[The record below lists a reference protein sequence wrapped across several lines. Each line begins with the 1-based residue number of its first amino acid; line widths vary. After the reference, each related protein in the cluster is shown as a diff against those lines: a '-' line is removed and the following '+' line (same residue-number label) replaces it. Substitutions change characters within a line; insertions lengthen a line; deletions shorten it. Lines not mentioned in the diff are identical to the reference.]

1 MKIFFPEL
9 SQGQLFVFLKNF
21 TKLKKSNELPPP
33 ASRRGFSKEY
43 FVKSQQN
50 VRNYTQRD

>member
-21 TKLKKSNELPPP
+21 TKLKESNELPPQQ
-33 ASRRGFSKEY
+33 ADGVSLGDISLNRSKM
-43 FVKSQQN
+43 
-50 VRNYTQRD
+50 